1 MTGGLIYGVPTR
13 GTAIPTGG
21 NAIRRVGISVCG
33 IKNQKFSLPVKR
45 LLTSLLHHPGQK
57 NLTVPKGVGTM
68 KRLPFLFNTSHG
80 LP

>member
-13 GTAIPTGG
+13 GIAILTGG
-21 NAIRRVGISVCG
+21 KAIRRFGLSVCG
-33 IKNQKFSLPVKR
+33 IKNQNFSRSVKR
-45 LLTSLLHHPGQK
+45 LLTSLLHDPVPK
-57 NLTVPKGVGTM
+57 NLTVTNGVGTM